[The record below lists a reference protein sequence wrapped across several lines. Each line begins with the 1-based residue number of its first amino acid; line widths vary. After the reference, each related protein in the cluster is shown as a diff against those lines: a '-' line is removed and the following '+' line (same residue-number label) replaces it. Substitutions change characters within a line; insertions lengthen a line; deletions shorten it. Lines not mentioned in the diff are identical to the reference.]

1 MSYFFTLE
9 DNTLTMKKSVF
20 EKMMKVHGITT
31 IYNYGAVE
39 RALYEDYPQFV
50 YKIDQANE
58 VIKVLNIDHLY
69 AKKLFKSKGHGPE
82 PYYFD
87 LLSKLLD
94 GIDFLDGSATLTDE
108 GNRKHK
114 VSY

>member
-9 DNTLTMKKSVF
+9 NNTLTMKKSVF
-20 EKMMKVHGITT
+20 EKMMVAHGITT

-39 RALYEDYPQFV
+39 QALYEDYPQFV
-50 YKIDQANE
+50 YEIDQANE
-58 VIKVLNIDHLY
+58 VIRVLNIDNLY
-69 AKKLFKSKGHGPE
+69 AKKLFKSKGYGPE
-82 PYYFD
+82 SYYFD

-94 GIDFLDGSATLTDE
+94 GIDFLDGSATLIDE
-108 GNRKHK
+108 GDRTHK